1 MSEKR
6 WVVAEPDRAA
16 GDRLARALNVSP
28 ITAALLINR
37 GVCDTSEARNF
48 LYPDLASLIDPMRFE
63 EMGAAVDRLERAVK
77 EGERVGI
84 FGDYDVDGTSATA
97 ILAKLLGF
105 LGNPPTYRVPHRVKD
120 GYGMN
125 AKAVEAFAKE
135 GAKVLITVD
144 CGTNNPE
151 EIALARARGM
161 DVIVVDHHEAG
172 TERPDALAILN
183 PKVKGSGYGFTGICS
198 AGIAFKLAWALAD
211 RMGAKRMPGFDG
223 YILDV
228 MGLAALGTVAD
239 VCPLIAE
246 NRVVVRYGL
255 DALRACKSPGLRAL
269 LDLAN
274 VGEKPID
281 TFDISFKLAPRL
293 NALGRIGTAMDTVD
307 LMVSDDPVRIGQ
319 VLKVLE
325 RANKQRKDLEDA
337 HVKQAVEQ
345 VEAEEDRDGP
355 IVVADERWHLGVV
368 GIVAA
373 RLVDRYHR
381 PAFVLAIAN
390 GVARGSGRSIE
401 GVELHEALAACSEHL
416 LTHGGHAMAVGLSL
430 ETKKLDRFRRKMR
443 RQMAGLLTAERV
455 EPKLEIDAEV
465 PVGAITRPVVRELER
480 FAPHGPANPEPILV
494 SKGVKVAGQPRLIGR
509 RNNHLDFYVTQGG
522 ASIRVVGFGMGKL
535 LEPLER
541 ARSISVAFTPQV
553 NRWRGRESVELRLRD
568 VKFEE

>member
-1 MSEKR
+1 MTEKR

-28 ITAALLINR
+28 ITASLLINR
-37 GVCDTSEARNF
+37 GVCDTTAARNF
-48 LYPDLASLIDPMRFE
+48 LHPELASLLDPMRFE
-63 EMGAAVDRLERAVK
+63 GMGAAVDRLERAVK
-77 EGERVGI
+77 EDERVGI

-105 LGNPPTYRVPHRVKD
+105 LGHPPTYRVPHRVKD

-135 GAKVLITVD
+135 GTKVLITVD

-211 RMGAKRMPGFDG
+211 RTKAKRRPGFDG

-228 MGLAALGTVAD
+228 MALAALGTVAD

-255 DALRACKSPGLRAL
+255 DALRSCRSPGLRAL
-269 LDLAN
+269 LDLADL
-274 VGEKPID
+274 GEKPID
-281 TFDISFKLAPRL
+281 TFDVNFKLAPRL

-307 LMVSDDPVRIGQ
+307 LMVSEDPVRIGQ

-325 RANKQRKDLEDA
+325 RANRQRKSLEDA

-345 VEAEEDRDGP
+345 VEAEEDREGP

-381 PAFVLAIAN
+381 PAFVLAISD
-390 GVARGSGRSIE
+390 GVARGSGRSIK
-401 GVELHEALAACSEHL
+401 GVELHDSLAACSEHL

-430 ETKKLDRFRRKMR
+430 EERKLPRFRRKMR
-443 RQMAGLLTAERV
+443 REMAGSMTAERV

-465 PVGAITRPVVRELER
+465 PVSAITRPVARELER
-480 FAPHGPANPEPILV
+480 FAPHGPANPVPILV
-494 SKGVKVAGQPRLIGR
+494 SKDVRVAGQPRLIGK
-509 RNNHLDFYVTQGG
+509 RNNHVDFYVSQGG
-522 ASIRVVGFGMGKL
+522 ASIRAVGFGMGNL

-541 ARSISVAFTPQV
+541 SRSISVAFTPQV